1 MNRYEN
7 STLLW
12 HLDTSNV
19 TEESVSFQCVVGKAV
34 MKDSVSDSGFI
45 LLNERFDT
53 CFTFGIKLNPTE
65 LNFGPPKIF
74 ISHRIF
80 TRFLLRYLSG
90 LFSYQSDPKFATR
103 LQVFE
108 RNALEDQAFQPWVV
122 EVNQIEVGIGLS
134 Q

>member
-1 MNRYEN
+1 MSLNRYEN

-45 LLNERFDT
+45 LLNERFYLLNIQNRIDHA
-53 CFTFGIKLNPTE
+53 FGLLASP
-65 LNFGPPKIF
+65 
-74 ISHRIF
+74 RIF

-108 RNALEDQAFQPWVV
+108 RNALEDQAFQPWLV
-122 EVNQIEVGIGLS
+122 EVNQIQVGMGLS
-134 Q
+134 P